1 MGCRGSCEICFGAIV
16 AYCKTKVGLAKA
28 VTVVI
33 ALVAS
38 IICDVNF
45 ADLSGG
51 AGFAFVLAVTNFC
64 WICTILSILLF
75 AWRWHEWMWGM
86 KNLPWGKIEF
96 YWSIFNIVILF
107 IGGMIAFIN
116 TGLKYKDT
124 NVFAEGIAAGVF
136 TWLAAFPFGVILH
149 DMRITTTTGGNVHV

>member
-51 AGFAFVLAVTNFC
+51 AGFAFVLAVTNF
-64 WICTILSILLF
+64 W
-75 AWRWHEWMWGM
+75 
-86 KNLPWGKIEF
+86 
-96 YWSIFNIVILF
+96 
-107 IGGMIAFIN
+107 
-116 TGLKYKDT
+116 
-124 NVFAEGIAAGVF
+124 
-136 TWLAAFPFGVILH
+136 
-149 DMRITTTTGGNVHV
+149 